1 MTIEERVVL
10 AQKLHKNGYNCA
22 QAVTCVFADKVDV
35 DITTLF
41 RMTEA
46 FGLGMGDMEN
56 TCGAITG
63 ANVITGLINSSG
75 DVGIPTKGSSYK
87 LANHMSKAFRAKN
100 GSTLCKE
107 LKGVDTGTPLRSCHG
122 CIEDMVRITNDTL
135 CQDK

>member
-1 MTIEERVVL
+1 MTIEDRVTL
-10 AQKLHKNGYNCA
+10 AQKMHKNGYNCA
-22 QAVTCVFADKVDV
+22 QAVACVFADKVEV
-35 DITTLF
+35 DKMVLF

-63 ANVITGLINSSG
+63 ANTIAGLINSSG

-87 LANHMSKAFRAKN
+87 LAATMSKAFRAKN
-100 GSTLCKE
+100 GSAICKE
-107 LKGVDTGTPLRSCHG
+107 LKGVSSGIPLRSCHG